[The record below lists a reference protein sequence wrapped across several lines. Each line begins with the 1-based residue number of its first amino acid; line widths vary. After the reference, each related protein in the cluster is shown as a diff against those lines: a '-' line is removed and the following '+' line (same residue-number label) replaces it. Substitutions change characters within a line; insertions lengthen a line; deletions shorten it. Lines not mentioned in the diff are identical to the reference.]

1 MSLVVDASVALKWFL
16 PEPDSQS
23 AEALLA
29 GREVLIAPTLIISE
43 VCNAA
48 WKRWRRGETTARH
61 AEWVAEGIATVGV
74 MLIGDQD
81 LAVSA
86 MAIARRLDHPV
97 YDCFYLALAEQRD
110 AVMVTADKR
119 LIARVS
125 GTEWQGR
132 VVALAD
138 YGVAAS

>member
-16 PEPDSQS
+16 PEPDSQA
-23 AEALLA
+23 AETLLA
-29 GREVLIAPTLIISE
+29 GAEVLIAPTLIISE

-125 GTEWQGR
+125 GTEWQDR
-132 VVALAD
+132 VVVLAD
-138 YGVAAS
+138 YGVAP

>member
-23 AEALLA
+23 AELLLA

-48 WKRWRRGETTARH
+48 WKRWRRGETTERH
-61 AEWVAEGIATVGV
+61 TEWVAEGIATVGV
-74 MLIGDQD
+74 TLIGDQD

-86 MAIARRLDHPV
+86 TAIARALDHPV

-110 AVMVTADKR
+110 ATLVTADQR
-119 LIARVS
+119 LIGCVS

-132 VVALAD
+132 VKALAD
-138 YGVAAS
+138 YGAAAL